1 MPAVRQTVPAAPA
14 AAFARLRAE
23 LDLPG
28 PFAPDVLRAA
38 EQAAKAG
45 PAGRREDRTDLPMVT
60 VDPPGSRDLDQAL
73 LVEHHGRSMTAW
85 YAIADLA
92 AFVRPGDP
100 VDTEARARGRTVYLP
115 DGSVPLHPRVLSED
129 AASLLPG
136 ERRPALLWRIALDA
150 DGEVTAHEV
159 RRAWVRSR
167 AQLDYETA
175 QRATATPGSTA
186 AALLELGR
194 RRQEQEWRRG
204 GISLNLPDQRV
215 DLVDGA
221 PQVRLRQQLPIE
233 EANAQLSLL
242 VGSVAAQTMVDAG
255 LGVLRT
261 LPRPRAHHLDD
272 LRADAHALGAPW
284 PEAVDHATFLRT
296 LHASTPRDAALLVR
310 ATRVLRG
317 AGYLT
322 LGEGVQ
328 PVEHGAVASYYSHVT
343 APIRRLVDRYAHEVL
358 LAVVEDRPV
367 PEEVLAV
374 LPSLPREMDVGGSR
388 ASAAE
393 RATTD
398 LAEAVLLSD
407 RVGETLR
414 AVPVRHRDGWA
425 EVRVV
430 DPPVIGRVD
439 GAPPLGTEI
448 AVVVEAV
455 DVDARR
461 VDLALVAVGDTS
473 T

>member
-23 LDLPG
+23 LELPG
-28 PFAPDVLRAA
+28 AFPADVVAAAERAA
-38 EQAAKAG
+38 ATG
-45 PAGRREDRTDLPMVT
+45 PRGDREDRTDLPLVT

-73 LVEHHGRSMTAW
+73 HVEQRGRHLVAW

-100 VDTEARARGRTVYLP
+100 VDREARERGRTVYLP

-136 ERRPALLWRIALDA
+136 RRRPALLWRVELDD
-150 DGEVTAHEV
+150 DGEVVADGM

-167 AQLDYETA
+167 AQLDYVRA
-175 QRATATPGSTA
+175 QHETATPGSAA

-194 RRQEQEWRRG
+194 RRQEREWVRG
-204 GISLNLPDQRV
+204 GISLRLPDQRV

-221 PQVRLRQQLPIE
+221 PRVRLREPLPIE
-233 EANAQLSLL
+233 DANAQLSLL
-242 VGSVAAQTMVDAG
+242 VGSVAADRMVAAG
-255 LGVLRT
+255 VGVLRT
-261 LPRPRAHHLDD
+261 LPPPRGRHLAD

-284 PEAVDHATFLRT
+284 PADVDHATFLRT
-296 LHASTPRDAALLVR
+296 LHPSVPRDAALLVR

-322 LGEGVQ
+322 LADGVE
-328 PVEHGAVASYYSHVT
+328 PVEHGAVAAFYAHVT
-343 APIRRLVDRYAHEVL
+343 APIRRLVDRYVHEVL
-358 LAVVEDRPV
+358 LALTDDRPV
-367 PEEVLAV
+367 PDEVAAV
-374 LPSLPREMDVGGSR
+374 LPTLPRAMDAGGGR

-407 RVGETLR
+407 RVGERLR
-414 AVPVRHRDGWA
+414 AVPVRHRDGWT

-430 DPPVIGRVD
+430 DPPVIGRVE
-439 GAPPLGTEI
+439 GAPPLGS
-448 AVVVEAV
+448 AVTVLVDGV
-455 DVDARR
+455 DVEARR
-461 VDLALVAVGDTS
+461 VGLTVAQEP
-473 T
+473 